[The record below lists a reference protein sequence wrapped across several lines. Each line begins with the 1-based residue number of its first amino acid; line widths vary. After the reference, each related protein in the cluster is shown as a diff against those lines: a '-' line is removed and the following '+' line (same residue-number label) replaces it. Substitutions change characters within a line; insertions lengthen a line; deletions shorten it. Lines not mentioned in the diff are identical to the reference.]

1 MTSVNSG
8 KIKYNYV
15 INLNRR
21 TDRWNN
27 ITKIINDT
35 CLKNHNFI
43 RFSAIDGIS
52 FNEDLIN
59 HNLNDHKII
68 NILKE
73 NKVSVS
79 PGLIGCFLSHISAL
93 KKISEDDSLN
103 SNDYV
108 GIYED
113 DFLFSG
119 SINSF
124 NESYEILS
132 DTNLHELEVDLLY
145 VGGRFKS
152 NFVYFDEKTF
162 QQTSNI
168 NIFSRGTRGKCK
180 LEDYDRCNSS
190 YIVRK
195 DSCKK
200 LIDLVTINFLRN
212 KNNEVIAID
221 AVYPLLYNDI
231 KMFDYYPHL
240 FYSIRNYTSDIQN
253 SKLQKIKF

>member
-1 MTSVNSG
+1 MTSENSG

-43 RFSAIDGIS
+43 RFNAIDGNN

-59 HNLNDHKII
+59 HNLNEHQILNK
-68 NILKE
+68 LKE
-73 NKVSVS
+73 NKINVSS
-79 PGLIGCFLSHISAL
+79 GIIGCFLSHISAL

-103 SNDYV
+103 PNDYV

-124 NESYEILS
+124 NESYETLS
-132 DTNLHELEVDLLY
+132 NTNLNELEVDLIY
-145 VGGRFKS
+145 IGGRFKP
-152 NFVYFDEKTF
+152 NFIFFDEKTF

-168 NIFSRGTRGKCK
+168 NIFSRGPRENIKI
-180 LEDYDRCNSS
+180 ENYDRCNSS
-190 YIVRK
+190 YLIRK

-212 KNNEVIAID
+212 KEVIAID
-221 AVYPLLYNDI
+221 VVYPLLYKNI

-240 FYSIRNYTSDIQN
+240 FYSIRNYTSDINNKTNKYIQ
-253 SKLQKIKF
+253 F

>member
-1 MTSVNSG
+1 MTSENSG

-43 RFSAIDGIS
+43 RFNAIDGNN

-59 HNLNDHKII
+59 HNLNEHQILNK
-68 NILKE
+68 LKE
-73 NKVSVS
+73 NKINVSS
-79 PGLIGCFLSHISAL
+79 GIIGCFLSHISAL

-103 SNDYV
+103 PNDYV

-124 NESYEILS
+124 NESYETLS
-132 DTNLHELEVDLLY
+132 NTNLHELEVDLIY
-145 VGGRFKS
+145 IGGRFKP
-152 NFVYFDEKTF
+152 NFIFFDEKTF

-168 NIFSRGTRGKCK
+168 NIFSRGPRENIK
-180 LEDYDRCNSS
+180 
-190 YIVRK
+190 
-195 DSCKK
+195 
-200 LIDLVTINFLRN
+200 IDT
-212 KNNEVIAID
+212 A
-221 AVYPLLYNDI
+221 
-231 KMFDYYPHL
+231 
-240 FYSIRNYTSDIQN
+240 Q
-253 SKLQKIKF
+253 